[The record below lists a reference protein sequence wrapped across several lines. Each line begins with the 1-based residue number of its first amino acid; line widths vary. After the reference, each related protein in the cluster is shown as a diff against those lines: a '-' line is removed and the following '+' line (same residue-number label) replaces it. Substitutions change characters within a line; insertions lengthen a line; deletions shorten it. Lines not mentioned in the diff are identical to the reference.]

1 MVTQEKRPSQV
12 STPKVWDK
20 VTSQAEIDDYFHI
33 PYTPVMQVVEKE
45 KLSDGRVWL
54 KVKPMS
60 SSYIEEWILEPE
72 LAVEPSHQVEKAV
85 AQPNGFAG
93 DSVST
98 LLRPTQSAL
107 REFDSGRHHGQQDA
121 AERLH
126 PMYTEAS
133 CQYSAGYLEG
143 YNSILNPKQPETV
156 ASPLSWSVTYNAEWD
171 WYIVW
176 VGDRAVDRA
185 MNYSEA
191 EQIAQKF
198 IAANKFWQEHRER
211 VLAGYAG

>member
-1 MVTQEKRPSQV
+1 
-12 STPKVWDK
+12 
-20 VTSQAEIDDYFHI
+20 
-33 PYTPVMQVVEKE
+33 
-45 KLSDGRVWL
+45 
-54 KVKPMS
+54 
-60 SSYIEEWILEPE
+60 
-72 LAVEPSHQVEKAV
+72 
-85 AQPNGFAG
+85 
-93 DSVST
+93 
-98 LLRPTQSAL
+98 
-107 REFDSGRHHGQQDA
+107 
-121 AERLH
+121 
-126 PMYTEAS
+126 MYTEAS

>member
-1 MVTQEKRPSQV
+1 MLTQEKQSSQV
-12 STPKVWDK
+12 STPKTWDRA
-20 VTSQAEIDDYFHI
+20 TAQANVSDYFHL

-54 KVKPMS
+54 KVKPTS
-60 SSYIEEWILEPE
+60 SSYTEEWILEPE
-72 LAVEPSHQVEKAV
+72 PAVEPSYQIEKAV
-85 AQPNGFAG
+85 AQPDGFAG

-107 REFDSGRHHGQQDA
+107 REFNSGRHHGQQDA

-126 PMYTEAS
+126 PMYTEAN
-133 CQYSAGYLEG
+133 CQYSAGYLAG
-143 YNSILNPKQPETV
+143 YSNTPNPKQPETV
-156 ASPLSWSVTYNAEWD
+156 ARPLSWSVIYNAEWD

-185 MNYSEA
+185 MNHEEA
-191 EQIAQKF
+191 EQIAQKAV
-198 IAANKFWQEHRER
+198 AADKFWQEHRQA
-211 VLAGYAG
+211 VLAAYAG

>member
-1 MVTQEKRPSQV
+1 MLTQEKQCSQV
-12 STPKVWDK
+12 STPQKWDEA
-20 VTSQAEIDDYFHI
+20 TAQANVGDYFHL

-45 KLSDGRVWL
+45 KLSDGRIWL

-60 SSYIEEWILEPE
+60 SSYTEEWILEPE
-72 LAVEPSHQVEKAV
+72 PAVEPSDQTA
-85 AQPNGFAG
+85 AQPAGFAG

-98 LLRPTQSAL
+98 LLRPIQSAL

-133 CQYSAGYLEG
+133 CQYSAGYLAG
-143 YNSILNPKQPETV
+143 YSNTPNPKQPETV
-156 ASPLSWSVTYNAEWD
+156 APPPSWSVSYNAEWD

-185 MNYSEA
+185 ANAEA
-191 EQIAQKF
+191 GEKIAQQY
-198 IAANKFWQEHRER
+198 IAADKFWQEHRER
-211 VLAGYAG
+211 VLAGYAD